1 MNLGVSREI
10 LDQLRKEYPR
20 GTRVELLK
28 MKDDHAPPVG
38 TRGTV
43 IGVDGIGSIMVK
55 WDNGSGLHVL
65 YGVDSCKIVKEE

>member
-1 MNLGVSREI
+1 MKFGVSRETHSR
-10 LDQLRKEYPR
+10 LCKEYPR
-20 GTRVELLK
+20 GTRVELLR

-55 WDNGSGLHVL
+55 WDNGSTLNVL
-65 YGVDSCKIVKEE
+65 YEVDACKIVEEE